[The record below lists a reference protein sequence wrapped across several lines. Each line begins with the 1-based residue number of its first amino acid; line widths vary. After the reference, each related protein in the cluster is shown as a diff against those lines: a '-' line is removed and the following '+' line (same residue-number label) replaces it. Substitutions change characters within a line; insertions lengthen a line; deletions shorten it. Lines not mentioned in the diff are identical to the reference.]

1 MNKQEILKEI
11 NKTKEHLANMEKM
24 LAEII
29 DDIDSLGPSCDF
41 CAYADI
47 SPEKICSKPRGEKC
61 KDGILQW
68 LNQESE

>member
-1 MNKQEILKEI
+1 MTTNREKLNQMSNEELAKILDVVESFG
-11 NKTKEHLANMEKM
+11 T
-24 LAEII
+24 
-29 DDIDSLGPSCDF
+29 SCDF

-61 KDGILQW
+61 IDGILQW

>member
-1 MNKQEILKEI
+1 MTTNR
-11 NKTKEHLANMEKM
+11 EKLNQM
-24 LAEII
+24 SNEELAEIL
-29 DDIDSLGPSCDF
+29 DDLESYCTSCDYW
-41 CAYADI
+41 AYADI

>member
-1 MNKQEILKEI
+1 MGTNRDKL
-11 NKTKEHLANMEKM
+11 NNMTNEE
-24 LAEII
+24 LAEIM
-29 DDIDSLGPSCDF
+29 DDIDTSCDF

-47 SPEKICSKPRGEKC
+47 SPEKICSKPREKTC